1 LLEIQRRKDMIASA
15 MSDIDNE
22 SFSEDPR
29 KVKSHS
35 SGSESG
41 SSSGEYESEEDDE
54 ADDGFYQTERGLLT
68 NKPSKLEM
76 MIEKQPRIKI
86 KKNKHHRADDEELP
100 PAMRDD
106 SEDYE
111 LEAIQEESKV

>member
-1 LLEIQRRKDMIASA
+1 MIASA

-35 SGSESG
+35 SESE

-54 ADDGFYQTERGLLT
+54 ADEGYYQTERGLLT
-68 NKPSKLEM
+68 SKPSKLEM
-76 MIEKQPRIKI
+76 MIEKQPKIKI
-86 KKNKHHRADDEELP
+86 KKNRNRDDEELP